1 MLRFPIFLV
10 LNFGALFFGSLLM
23 GSPAANEWYQ
33 QQDLAHWTPPGWV
46 FGAAWFTIM
55 VVFAVFLARVLK
67 KTNRKF
73 EFWILLAVHYLLNIT
88 WNPLFFKWHWV
99 GTALIVLALLW
110 VVVLLMWVR
119 FRNTAGWTGWL
130 LLPYLVWLVLAFSL
144 NAFVV

>member
-1 MLRFPIFLV
+1 MVPTTR
-10 LNFGALFFGSLLM
+10 
-23 GSPAANEWYQ
+23 
-33 QQDLAHWTPPGWV
+33 LAPWTPPGWV

-55 VVFAVFLARVLK
+55 ILFAVFLARVLK

-119 FRNTAGWTGWL
+119 FRNTAGWTSWL
-130 LLPYLVWLVLAFSL
+130 LLPYLIWLVLAFSL